1 MKRLDSLN
9 SLILTFISSSISKF
23 FEDISVS
30 AFKRLERQILIK
42 NDNVWSDGRVPPNLK
57 SLRKTYTG

>member
-23 FEDISVS
+23 IDDISVS
-30 AFKRLERQILIK
+30 AFKRLERQIK
-42 NDNVWSDGRVPPNLK
+42 K
-57 SLRKTYTG
+57 KTIT